1 MIFDT
6 EFDIGDKVYC
16 MFDNEIMLCV
26 IAGIRFE
33 PWVIGC
39 DGKSKSA
46 LNEKFYKENIVR
58 YFVVKMHNVRDDGS
72 FDRYNVED
80 FAKRRSQIFRNVEEV
95 VQYLKKNVRGVPSVP
110 RSSSG
115 DLVE

>member
-1 MIFDT
+1 M
-6 EFDIGDKVYC
+6 
-16 MFDNEIMLCV
+16 
-26 IAGIRFE
+26 
-33 PWVIGC
+33 
-39 DGKSKSA
+39 
-46 LNEKFYKENIVR
+46 
-58 YFVVKMHNVRDDGS
+58 KMHNVRDDGS

-80 FAKRRSQIFRNVEEV
+80 FAKRRSQLFRNVEEV

>member
-6 EFDIGDKVYC
+6 EFDIGDEVYC

-26 IAGIRFE
+26 IAGMRFE

-72 FDRYNVED
+72 FDRYNVE
-80 FAKRRSQIFRNVEEV
+80 EV